1 MELTFDSATLAMC
14 QAYVN
19 QEDEDNG
26 SVVTEVKTDGINVHI
41 EYKFPCTMGWKYAEW
56 HTTVLELIAFVWSQQ
71 P

>member
-26 SVVTEVKTDGINVHI
+26 SMVTGVKTDGINVHI
-41 EYKFPCTMGWKYAEW
+41 EYKFPCTMG
-56 HTTVLELIAFVWSQQ
+56 
-71 P
+71 